1 MTAPN
6 HIVGGFTFTGIFA
19 AIGGI
24 NILQDYRLIPIILF
38 ASLLPDIDHTK
49 SIIGK
54 LFFPLARAINRK
66 YGHRTITHSVIVLVG
81 LTAAISGFQS
91 AYFP

>member
-6 HIVGGFTFTGIFA
+6 HIVGGFCFTGVFA
-19 AIGGI
+19 SIGGI

-49 SIIGK
+49 SVIGK

-66 YGHRTITHSVIVLVG
+66 YGHRTITHLSLIH
-81 LTAAISGFQS
+81 I
-91 AYFP
+91 

>member
-6 HIVGGFTFTGIFA
+6 HIIGGYTFTGI
-19 AIGGI
+19 IGSLMGI
-24 NILQDYRLIPIILF
+24 NILGQVELLPIILF

-54 LFFPLARAINRK
+54 LFFPID
-66 YGHRTITHSVIVLVG
+66 YS
-81 LTAAISGFQS
+81 
-91 AYFP
+91 